1 MTYSVS
7 NVSRIAGV
15 TVRTLHHYDEIG
27 LLRPSGRSAAGYRQ
41 YDDRDLERL
50 QEVLFYREL
59 GFGLEQIT
67 GLVDIPTF
75 NRAQILGRQRQ
86 LIEEEIER
94 LQSMVGAVE
103 TALKA
108 LEEGRTMTQDEMF
121 GTLNKAEMV
130 EVFGDFDPTQHE
142 NEVRER
148 WGETESYAESSK
160 RTARYT
166 KDDWKQMRE
175 ESEAINQRLADLCAA
190 GSDPEAVESM
200 DAAEQHR
207 LHIDRW
213 FYPCSHEMHAG
224 LGEMYV
230 VDPRFT
236 KFWDDL
242 RPGFA
247 VFVRDAFL
255 ANGLRTVE

>member
-1 MTYSVS
+1 MRYSVS
-7 NVSRIAGV
+7 DVSRMAGV
-15 TVRTLHHYDEIG
+15 TVRTLHHYDDIG
-27 LLRPSGRSAAGYRQ
+27 LLRPSGRSAAGYRE
-41 YDDRDLERL
+41 YDARDLERL

-86 LIEEEIER
+86 LIEEQIER

-103 TALKA
+103 AALKA
-108 LEEGRTMTQDEMF
+108 LEEGRTMTQEEMF

-166 KDDWKQMRE
+166 KDDWKQMGE
-175 ESEAINQRLADLCAA
+175 ESEAINQRLADLFAA
-190 GSDPEAVESM
+190 GSDPEAEESM

-242 RPGFA
+242 RPGLA
-247 VFVRDAFL
+247 VFVRDSFL